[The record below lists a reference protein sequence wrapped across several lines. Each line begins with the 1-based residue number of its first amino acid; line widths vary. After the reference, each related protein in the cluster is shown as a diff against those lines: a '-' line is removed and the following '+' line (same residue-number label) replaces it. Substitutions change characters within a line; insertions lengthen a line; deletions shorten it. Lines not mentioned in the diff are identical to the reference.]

1 MNRLMRRKFNKQN
14 KTNYSRADFEAIEL
28 LQKIKLGEVSEEEI
42 DKLKLL
48 QSSKITFTYNETK
61 VAEGREVKLNYNEL
75 MLMLRPQKELAE
87 KYVDWVENHKDDV
100 LHIAPKESDKYLT
113 VVEDPLALEGRETRW
128 LFAATDF
135 LYKTEE
141 GKWVDFDTAFAQD
154 DNFAQKQIENF
165 SENA

>member
-48 QSSKITFTYNETK
+48 QSSKITFTYNEEK

-75 MLMLRPQKELAE
+75 MLRPKEELAE

-113 VVEDPLALEGRETRW
+113 VVEYPLASEGRETRW

-154 DNFAQKQIENF
+154 DNFAQKQIEKF

>member
-1 MNRLMRRKFNKQN
+1 M
-14 KTNYSRADFEAIEL
+14 A
-28 LQKIKLGEVSEEEI
+28 SEE
-42 DKLKLL
+42 
-48 QSSKITFTYNETK
+48 
-61 VAEGREVKLNYNEL
+61 
-75 MLMLRPQKELAE
+75 
-87 KYVDWVENHKDDV
+87 
-100 LHIAPKESDKYLT
+100 
-113 VVEDPLALEGRETRW
+113 RETRW

>member
-28 LQKIKLGEVSEEEI
+28 LQKIKLGEVGEEEI
-42 DKLKLL
+42 DKLKLF
-48 QSSKITFTYNETK
+48 QSSKITFTYNEEK

-75 MLMLRPQKELAE
+75 MLRPKEELAE

-113 VVEDPLALEGRETRW
+113 VVEYPLASEGHETRW
-128 LFAATDF
+128 FFAATDF

-154 DNFAQKQIENF
+154 DNFAQKQIKNF

>member
-87 KYVDWVENHKDDV
+87 KYVDWVENHKGDV

-113 VVEDPLALEGRETRW
+113 VVEDPLISEEHETRW

-135 LYKTEE
+135 LYKTED

>member
-48 QSSKITFTYNETK
+48 QSSKITFTYNEEK
-61 VAEGREVKLNYNEL
+61 VDVGREVKLNYNEL
-75 MLMLRPQKELAE
+75 MLRPKEDLSE
-87 KYVDWVENHKDDV
+87 KYISWIEEHKNEI
-100 LHIAPKESDKYLT
+100 LHIAPKESDKHLT
-113 VVEDPLALEGRETRW
+113 VVEYPLTLDGKETRW
-128 LFAATDF
+128 LFQATDF

-141 GKWVDFDTAFAQD
+141 GEWADFNTAFAQD
-154 DNFAQKQIENF
+154 DNFAKNQEESFK
-165 SENA
+165 NA